1 MHSAFLVH
9 WVDDAVQDK
18 EYQMD
23 DLEWH
28 IAGTASR
35 DEDEAIERIRT
46 AHPDAV
52 FIWLSRAPGL
62 GIRTALRIKR
72 EAWEED
78 LPIVFVDGDENA
90 RNRARHLFPVARF
103 TTAYDLEKTANEL
116 ERDLKKKAK
125 ASKAS

>member
-23 DLEWH
+23 GLEWQV
-28 IAGTASR
+28 AGTASR
-35 DEDEAIERIRT
+35 DEDEALRRIRST
-46 AHPDAV
+46 HPDAV

-72 EAWEED
+72 EDWEED
-78 LPIVFVDGDENA
+78 LPIVFVDGDEHA

-103 TTAYDLEKTANEL
+103 ATAYDLDRTAAAL
-116 ERDLKKKAK
+116 ERDLTKKAK